1 MNIYQIDA
9 EIQRI
14 LSEVDEET
22 GELPESA
29 YEELAQ
35 LTADRDV
42 KVENAACMVINL
54 TAEAKAIRE
63 QETAL
68 AERRKAVERR
78 VERIR
83 GYIEYALDGNT
94 FSSPRVQVKYGKSTA
109 VEIDEAVFWENPATA
124 FIRQKDPEP
133 DKAAIKAALKD
144 GAIIPG
150 ASLVERK
157 NMTIK

>member
-63 QETAL
+63 QEQAL
-68 AERRKAVERR
+68 AERRKSVERR